1 MGSQRTF
8 ASMAWNGK
16 GKVTRRERF
25 LAEMDAVIPWPRLV
39 RLIEPHYPKAGQGR
53 QPLGLEK
60 MLRIYFL
67 QQWFNLS
74 DPQAEDA
81 IYDSESMR
89 RFARVE
95 LGDEV
100 VPDETTILRFRHLL
114 EQHELTQ
121 AIFEEIQALLEE
133 RRLLLRSGTI
143 VDATIIAAPSSTK
156 NASASRDPEMKQT
169 RKGRNWHFGMKLH
182 IGADK
187 RGIVHTVRA
196 TDASVADINQ
206 MPELLHGQER
216 EVFGDQAYWKEDDR
230 KFLEAWGVRYRI
242 NRRPTAHRPLSKR
255 WRMINRARSRTR
267 ARGEHA
273 FRVIKQ
279 LWGFAKVRYRGL
291 AKNLARAHT
300 MFALANLYQVRRQL
314 LPAGARCALSGNFGQ
329 QAVSAATIARPT
341 ITRSPFSE
349 PDCHDHFNQI
359 AAQSDLCR
367 ASLGDLAIGDALPL
381 EARTLARQPRSHI
394 AQGTFTAREGR
405 ACHSDRYP
413 PGRGIRRGSPA
424 RRAQCASSRT

>member
-1 MGSQRTF
+1 MGNQRTF
-8 ASMAWNGK
+8 ASMAWQAK

-25 LAEMDAVIPWPRLV
+25 LAEMDGVIPWTRLLG
-39 RLIEPHYPKAGQGR
+39 LIAPHYPKAGNGR
-53 QPLGLEK
+53 QPLGMEK

-100 VPDETTILRFRHLL
+100 VPDESTILRFRHLL
-114 EQHELTQ
+114 ERHGLTQ
-121 AIFEEIQALLEE
+121 AIFDSITGLLEE

-156 NASASRDPEMKQT
+156 NASATRDPEMKQT
-169 RKGRNWHFGMKLH
+169 RKGKNWHFGMKLH

-196 TDASVADINQ
+196 TNAAVADITQ
-206 MPELLHGQER
+206 LADLLHGQER

-230 KFLEAWGVRYRI
+230 AFLESWGVRYRI
-242 NRRPTAHRPLSKR
+242 NRRPSRRPLSKR

-273 FRVIKQ
+273 FRIVKQ

-291 AKNLARAHT
+291 AKNLARAQT
-300 MFALANLYQVRRQL
+300 MFALANLYQFRREL
-314 LPAGARCALSGNFGQ
+314 
-329 QAVSAATIARPT
+329 RPT
-341 ITRSPFSE
+341 ELS
-349 PDCHDHFNQI
+349 CG
-359 AAQSDLCR
+359 L
-367 ASLGDLAIGDALPL
+367 
-381 EARTLARQPRSHI
+381 
-394 AQGTFTAREGR
+394 
-405 ACHSDRYP
+405 
-413 PGRGIRRGSPA
+413 
-424 RRAQCASSRT
+424 

>member
-1 MGSQRTF
+1 MGNQRTF
-8 ASMAWNGK
+8 ASLAWNGK

-25 LAEMDAVIPWPRLV
+25 LAEMDAVIPWSRLV

-100 VPDETTILRFRHLL
+100 VPDESTILRFRHLL
-114 EQHELTQ
+114 EQHGLTHG
-121 AIFEEIQALLEE
+121 IFDAVADLLEA

-196 TDASVADINQ
+196 TAASVADITQ
-206 MPELLHGQER
+206 LPDLLHGQER

-230 KFLEAWGVRYRI
+230 EFLEAWGMRYRI
-242 NRRPTAHRPLSKR
+242 NRRPTSKRPLSAR

-273 FRVIKQ
+273 FRIVKQ

-291 AKNLARAHT
+291 AKNLARAQT
-300 MFALANLYQVRRQL
+300 MFALANLYQFRREL
-314 LPAGARCALSGNFGQ
+314 LPTELRWCGL
-329 QAVSAATIARPT
+329 
-341 ITRSPFSE
+341 
-349 PDCHDHFNQI
+349 
-359 AAQSDLCR
+359 
-367 ASLGDLAIGDALPL
+367 
-381 EARTLARQPRSHI
+381 
-394 AQGTFTAREGR
+394 
-405 ACHSDRYP
+405 
-413 PGRGIRRGSPA
+413 
-424 RRAQCASSRT
+424 

>member
-1 MGSQRTF
+1 MPDDHRTRTRMSTQRTF
-8 ASMAWNGK
+8 AGLAWSQK
-16 GKVTRRERF
+16 GKVTRREQF
-25 LAEMDAVIPWPRLV
+25 LAEM
-39 RLIEPHYPKAGQGR
+39 EPCYPKAGQGR

-100 VPDETTILRFRHLL
+100 VPDESTILRFRHLL
-114 EQHELTQ
+114 EQHGLTH
-121 AIFEEIQALLEE
+121 AIFDAVADLLEE

-196 TDASVADINQ
+196 TAASVADITQ
-206 MPELLHGQER
+206 LPDLLHGQER

-230 KFLEAWGVRYRI
+230 EFLEAWGMRYRI
-242 NRRPTAHRPLSKR
+242 NRRPTSKRPLSAR

-273 FRVIKQ
+273 FRIVKQ

-291 AKNLARAHT
+291 AKNLARAQT

-314 LPAGARCALSGNFGQ
+314 LPAGARCAL
-329 QAVSAATIARPT
+329 
-341 ITRSPFSE
+341 
-349 PDCHDHFNQI
+349 
-359 AAQSDLCR
+359 
-367 ASLGDLAIGDALPL
+367 
-381 EARTLARQPRSHI
+381 
-394 AQGTFTAREGR
+394 
-405 ACHSDRYP
+405 
-413 PGRGIRRGSPA
+413 
-424 RRAQCASSRT
+424 

>member
-1 MGSQRTF
+1 MGNQRTF
-8 ASMAWNGK
+8 ASLAWNGK

-25 LAEMDAVIPWPRLV
+25 LAEMDAVIRWSRLV

-100 VPDETTILRFRHLL
+100 VPDESTILRFRHLL
-114 EQHELTQ
+114 EQHGLTH
-121 AIFEEIQALLEE
+121 AIFDEVADLFVERRVVPDESAILRFRHLLEQHGLTHAIFDAVADLLEE

-187 RGIVHTVRA
+187 RGIVHTLRA
-196 TDASVADINQ
+196 TAASVADITQ
-206 MPELLHGQER
+206 LPDLLHGQER

-230 KFLEAWGVRYRI
+230 EFLEAWGMRYRI
-242 NRRPTAHRPLSKR
+242 NRRPTSKRPLSAR

-273 FRVIKQ
+273 FRIVKQ

-291 AKNLARAHT
+291 AKNLARAQT

-314 LPAGARCALSGNFGQ
+314 LPAGARCAL
-329 QAVSAATIARPT
+329 
-341 ITRSPFSE
+341 
-349 PDCHDHFNQI
+349 
-359 AAQSDLCR
+359 
-367 ASLGDLAIGDALPL
+367 
-381 EARTLARQPRSHI
+381 
-394 AQGTFTAREGR
+394 
-405 ACHSDRYP
+405 
-413 PGRGIRRGSPA
+413 
-424 RRAQCASSRT
+424 